1 MPTSLPLNADLSPLS
16 AGLPVNNDDTDS
28 NKSGSSRSDPHHHG
42 GYHSSLLYQHPS
54 HHHHAHVLGPGGKG
68 KQLPK
73 GIYLSTMELLE
84 LANDEDSA
92 NVRRLDR
99 WVRVRGAVLWDGG
112 DVGRDYYAGREYYVG
127 GDYVGRD
134 Y

>member
-1 MPTSLPLNADLSPLS
+1 MNFVLFTMFVSSPRS

-42 GYHSSLLYQHPS
+42 GYHSSLHYQHPS
-54 HHHHAHVLGPGGKG
+54 HHHHTHVLGPGGKG

-92 NVRRLDR
+92 SVRRLDR
-99 WVRVRGAVLWDGG
+99 WVRGCYLGG
-112 DVGRDYYAGREYYVG
+112 WMIFG
-127 GDYVGRD
+127 GQSSKLC
-134 Y
+134 